1 MKTKRVIISLMVLC
15 CAMAVKAQNDVAI
28 ATLQHGNNVS
38 VFKGPSALASALA
51 AASEQGGDVI
61 TLSQGTFNASPV
73 SKPVSIYGAGFEE
86 DATAGT
92 FKTIISGSLDIGIAN
107 ATCSGIHLEGLYL
120 NNDVYLGTTDYES
133 NTILTDLTVVKTYV
147 RNQIMINANTDN
159 IFFDQCILAN
169 GFFSSPSTGINYKAS
184 NLYLKNCYLYGS
196 LRNFQFSDNYITLE
210 NCIFNT
216 SANGNIFKDTNC
228 PITMIASIYMNN
240 YGAFPPAGSDL
251 RYCLGNQGEII
262 TKSKNPGYETCYCT
276 EDSPWTGVFTDG
288 DNATYSPTRT
298 YELQQPTVW
307 VDANGKEIGIRG
319 GNGWSRIPSTPA
331 VKNLQ
336 LGVNGSSLNVTYDAE
351 TRN

>member
-28 ATLQHGNNVS
+28 ARLQHGNNVS
-38 VFKGPSALASALA
+38 VFKGPGALAEALTSAVN
-51 AASEQGGDVI
+51 GDVI
-61 TLSQGTFNASPV
+61 TLSQGTFNAAPITKS
-73 SKPVSIYGAGFEE
+73 VSIYGAGFEE
-86 DATAGT
+86 NASAGT
-92 FKTIISGSLDIGIAN
+92 LKTIISGDWEIGIAN
-107 ATCSGIHLEGLYL
+107 GTCSGIHLEGLYL
-120 NNDVYLGTTDYES
+120 NNDVYLGTTDFEN

-147 RNQIMINANTDN
+147 RNHIMINANTDN

-184 NLYLKNCYLYGS
+184 KLHLRNCYLYGS
-196 LRNFQFSDNYITLE
+196 LRNFQLSDNYITLE
-210 NCIFNT
+210 YCIFNT
-216 SANGNIFKDTNC
+216 PNNTNIFNGTNC

-240 YGAFPPAGSDL
+240 YGYFPPAGSNL
-251 RYCLGNQGEII
+251 RYCLGNQRDII

-276 EDSPWTGVFTDG
+276 EGSPWDGVFTDG

-319 GNGWSRIPSTPA
+319 GNGWSRIPSTPV

-336 LGVNGSSLNVTYDAE
+336 LGVNGSSLSVTYDAE
-351 TRN
+351 TR